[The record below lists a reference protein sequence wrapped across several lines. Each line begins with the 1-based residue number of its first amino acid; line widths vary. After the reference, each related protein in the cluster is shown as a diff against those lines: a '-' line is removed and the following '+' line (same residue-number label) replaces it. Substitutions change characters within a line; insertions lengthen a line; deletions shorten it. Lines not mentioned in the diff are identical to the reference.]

1 MIRRPTVRRSVLR
14 VGGALLVGSWLALL
28 GAGCSSSSKNSMNS
42 KKKSGKSRSKRKDN
56 RDPTRFGSML
66 MDSYI
71 SDLETGPA
79 AKQVAAARELANMG
93 SKAKSAL
100 PLLDKLAKSSDG
112 AVSDAARTAVAAIKK
127 AKK

>member
-1 MIRRPTVRRSVLR
+1 MIRRSIVRRSVLR
-14 VGGALLVGSWLALL
+14 VGGALLVGPWLALL
-28 GAGCSSSSKNSMNS
+28 GTGCSSGS
-42 KKKSGKSRSKRKDN
+42 KKKSGKSGSKRNDK

-71 SDLETGPA
+71 SDLKTGPA

-100 PLLDKLAKSSDG
+100 PLLEKLAKSSDG
-112 AVSDAARTAVAAIKK
+112 DVSDAARTAVAAIKK